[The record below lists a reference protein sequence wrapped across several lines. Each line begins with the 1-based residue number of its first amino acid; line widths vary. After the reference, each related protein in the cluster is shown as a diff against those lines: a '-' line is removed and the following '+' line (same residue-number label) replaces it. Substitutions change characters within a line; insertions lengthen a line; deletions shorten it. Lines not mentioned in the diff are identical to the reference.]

1 MSTEAE
7 EAYKEAEKRIA
18 EAKAANSTHLELH
31 IPGLEVV
38 PPSIA
43 ELSGLWSLDLGRT
56 SVSDLAPLS
65 SLTALTLLYLS
76 DTSVSDLAPLAS
88 LTGLIHLDLSGA
100 SVSDLEPLASLTGLG
115 SLDLSGAPVSDFGPL
130 ASLTGLQSLS
140 LWDTS
145 VSDLGPLA
153 SLTELKALG
162 LSRTSVSDLAPLA
175 YLIELE
181 SLHLSST
188 SVSDLGPLA
197 SLTELETLHLQGTSV
212 SNLAPLASLTEL
224 KTLNLWDTSVSDLAP
239 LASLTELETLHL
251 QGSNVADL
259 RPIKGNEALATE
271 YESLLSGLQFQNTP
285 ATKLDPKLHELSL
298 IEDSKDRTRQT
309 LDYLNTLG
317 DDWPPGSAVAEDR
330 PGAPAYTMPEDGGP
344 VRALEEAPDGW
355 DEAQHILL
363 EQVRQKAGWLI
374 DAISPDSNQHA
385 RLRQVAVHYL
395 DNVSSAPEE
404 IGLSALW
411 SSGNTLRQEWKI
423 HQKAEQQGYPEDE
436 LPPRIAGMLED
447 LVTTHGAFVMGF
459 PNAQALEYRQR
470 DYVSSATTSADRA
483 TVEVAMN
490 ELNKS
495 IQAEQGIVDQQTRN
509 ALSDD
514 HLAASRE
521 GPDADMARNSLR
533 DRLWNIVGAV
543 GRGLWVGMKVVS
555 TGVAGNI
562 ITEFVLANAA
572 KIQAF
577 LSAVNDIAAW
587 WFPHLVTAL
596 RAFVGV

>member
-1 MSTEAE
+1 MSTRAEKAYREAE
-7 EAYKEAEKRIA
+7 RRIT
-18 EAKAANSTHLELH
+18 EAKAADSTRLFLY
-31 IPGLEVV
+31 IPGLKVI

-43 ELSGLWSLDLGRT
+43 ELSGLTSLYLQRTSVSDLTPLAGLTRLSSLYLART
-56 SVSDLAPLS
+56 SVSDLAPLTNLTGLMFLDLS
-65 SLTALTLLYLS
+65 GTPVSDFAPLATLTRLTSLVLIGTSIPDLAPLTSLTGLRYLVLGGTSVSDLALLASLTGLTSLHLEGS
-76 DTSVSDLAPLAS
+76 SVSDLAPLANLTKLSS
-88 LTGLIHLDLSGA
+88 LY
-100 SVSDLEPLASLTGLG
+100 LA
-115 SLDLSGAPVSDFGPL
+115 
-130 ASLTGLQSLS
+130 
-140 LWDTS
+140 
-145 VSDLGPLA
+145 
-153 SLTELKALG
+153 
-162 LSRTSVSDLAPLA
+162 RTSVSDLTPIATLTG
-175 YLIELE
+175 LEL
-181 SLHLSST
+181 L
-188 SVSDLGPLA
+188 DL
-197 SLTELETLHLQGTSV
+197 
-212 SNLAPLASLTEL
+212 N
-224 KTLNLWDTSVSDLAP
+224 D
-239 LASLTELETLHL
+239 
-251 QGSNVADL
+251 SNVADL
-259 RPIKGNEALATE
+259 RPIKGTKALAF
-271 YESLLSGLQFQNTP
+271 ESESPFSGLGFLNIP
-285 ATKLDPKLHELSL
+285 ATKLDPQLHELSL
-298 IEDSKDRTRQT
+298 IEDNKDRTRQT

-330 PGAPAYTMPEDGGP
+330 PGAPAYTMPKDGGP
-344 VRALEEAPDGW
+344 VQAMEEAPEGW
-355 DEAQHILL
+355 DEAQHVLHA
-363 EQVRQKAGWLI
+363 QVRQKAGRLVGS
-374 DAISPDSNQHA
+374 ISPDSNQHA
-385 RLRQVAVHYL
+385 DLRQVAEHYL
-395 DNVSSAPEE
+395 DNVLSAAEE

-470 DYVSSATTSADRA
+470 DYVASATTSADQA

-495 IQAEQGIVDQQTRN
+495 IQAEQGVVDQQTRN

-555 TGVAGNI
+555 AGVAGNI

-572 KIQAF
+572 KILAF
-577 LSAVNDIAAW
+577 LNAVNDTAAW